1 MELPRGPF
9 FFPHNVASGTS
20 LINNNSIN
28 NNGGMRMERSS
39 WLTETMAALIHLHYT
54 QLPVPIQ
61 SMQGVNKQI
70 QKSEGKKK

>member
-1 MELPRGPF
+1 
-9 FFPHNVASGTS
+9 
-20 LINNNSIN
+20 
-28 NNGGMRMERSS
+28 MERSS

-70 QKSEGKKK
+70 QKSEGKKSE